1 MCRLPVSSDVFH
13 IAAGTRSLRP
23 GIQQNITGA
32 LQIICALPAR
42 RIVERYREIPQNS
55 CPKPRFNLLPRS
67 QKIALKLITQKSWFN
82 GAPSTAAPL
91 LAAVIPGTTV
101 SSQDGYSA
109 LISYMSDAIP

>member
-1 MCRLPVSSDVFH
+1 MRRLPVSSDIFH
-13 IAAGTRSLRP
+13 IAAGTRFLRP

-32 LQIICALPAR
+32 LQIICTLPAR
-42 RIVERYREIPQNS
+42 RIVERYRKIPQDS

-67 QKIALKLITQKSWFN
+67 QKIAQKSWFN

-91 LAAVIPGTTV
+91 LAAVIPGITV
-101 SSQDGYSA
+101 SSQDGYSS